1 MSPIQNFEQ
10 HSHQLVEPDITI
22 QTRLTMATEVR
33 DSLEIAHTA
42 EYLNFLKCYFRA
54 FSVILLQITKP
65 QFIDNHEHKLRNVVV
80 EILNRLPHSEVL
92 RPFVQDLLKV
102 ALQVLTTDN
111 EENGL
116 ICIRIIF
123 DLLRNFRPTLENEVQ
138 PFLDFVCK
146 IYQNFRQT
154 VSHFFETGAI
164 ISAPAPSGAGM
175 GMMVGPDDVRP
186 LDAADQLASPGSS
199 SLTGAPSGYPGSTQ
213 LNPSTRSFKV
223 VTESPLVVMFLFQLY
238 SRLVQ
243 TNIPHLLPLM
253 VSAISVPGPE
263 NVPPHLR
270 THFIELKGAQVKTVS
285 FLTYLLKS
293 FADFIK
299 PHEES
304 ICQSIVNL
312 LVTCSD
318 SVSIRKELLVALKHV
333 LGTDFKRG
341 LFPLIDTLLEER
353 VLVGTGRAC
362 FETLRPLAY
371 SLLAEIVHHVRGD
384 LSLSQLSRI
393 IYLFSS
399 NMHDA
404 SLSLSIHTTCARLML
419 NLVEPIFEKGVDQ
432 TSMDEARILLG
443 HILDAFVGKF
453 STFKHTIPQ
462 LLEEGEDGNDRASLR
477 SKLELPVQAVLNLQV
492 PAEHS
497 KEINDCKQ
505 LVKTLVMG
513 MKTIIWS
520 ITHAHT
526 RLQGAAA
533 THGTHQQMLVSSST
547 GLQPPQAFKGLRED
561 EVLKAS
567 GVLKSGVHCLTL
579 FKEKEEEREMLNLFS
594 HILGIMEPRDLTD
607 MFSLCM
613 PDLFECMIS
622 NNQLV
627 LIFSTLLQ
635 SGKVFRPF
643 SDVLINFL
651 VNSKLEVLKQ
661 PDSPAAK
668 LVLHL
673 FRLLFVSVAKFSSES
688 ERILQPHV
696 PIIMESCMKNATEV
710 EKPIGYLQ
718 LLRTMFHALAG
729 GKFELIL
736 RDLIPTLQPCLNMLL
751 AMLEGPNGEDIR
763 DLLLE
768 LSLTL
773 PARLSSLLPFLQRL
787 MKPLV
792 LCLKGCQDLVSLGLR
807 TLEFWIDSL
816 NPDFLEP
823 SMANVMSE
831 VILAL
836 WSHLRPAPYPWGA
849 KSLQLLGKLGGR
861 NRRFLK
867 DPLALDCKE
876 NPEHGIRVIL
886 TFEPGTPFMVPLD
899 RFVNLAIATIMQKNG
914 PVDAFYRKQAL
925 KFIGV
930 CLASQIN
937 LPGSIADEGSTP
949 GQLSNLLTSSADWS
963 WRRSDLFDNKAD
975 LGVKTKTQLLAERSV
990 FKSLL
995 MTIIASSAEPDLHDA
1010 SDDFV
1015 VNVCHHFAM
1024 IFHMDNSP
1032 AITSEIAST
1041 VGSPGLSSNASATPR
1056 TKTNMSSNLRVLDP
1070 SIFLDALVDVLA
1082 DENRLHAKA
1091 ALNALNAFSEALLF
1105 LARAKHNDVL
1115 VSRGGPATPMIVSS
1129 PSMNPVY
1136 SPPPSVRVHVLEQLL
1151 PRLLHLCYGIT
1162 WQAQMGGVMGL
1173 GSLVAKVTADT
1184 LCHFQVK
1191 VVRGLVYVL
1200 KRLPVYANKE
1210 QDETSQVLTLVLRM
1224 VINVDEANSESRRI
1238 SFQGVVEY
1246 LASELFNA
1254 NASINVRKNVQ
1265 SCLAL
1270 LASRTGSEV
1279 SELLDPLY
1287 QPLLQPLIV
1296 RPLRSKTVDQQV
1308 GTVTALNFCLALR
1321 PPLLKLTPELVNF
1334 LQESLHIAEADENVW
1349 VVKFMNPKV
1358 ATSLNKLRTACIKL
1372 LCTAM
1377 AWVDFKTANHAEL
1390 RAKVISM
1397 FFKSLTCRTP
1407 EIVAAAKEGLRQV
1420 IQQQRMPKELLQS
1433 SLRPI
1438 LVNLA
1443 QTKNLSMP
1451 LLQGLARLLE
1461 LLSTWFNVALGN
1473 KLLEHLKKWLEP
1485 EKLAQSQKSWKAGEE
1500 PKIAAAIIELFHLLP
1515 TAAGK
1520 FLDELVTLTMDL
1532 EAALPPGLFY
1542 SEINS
1547 PYRLP
1552 LTKFLNRYPTA
1563 AVDYFLTRL
1572 NQPKYFRR
1580 FMYII
1585 RSDAG
1590 QPLREELAASPQ
1602 KLLANAFPDYIPKSD
1617 TAISTG
1623 AGTTPD
1629 ENVTSSMPQESNL
1642 PASCPGAASD
1652 SYFQGLA
1659 LIKTLV
1665 KLMPTWLQHNRSV
1678 FDTLVLVWKS
1688 PVRIA
1693 HLQKEQDLNLVQV
1706 KESKWVVKCFLNYLR
1721 HDKDEVTV
1729 LFDMLSIFLYHSR
1742 IDFTFLREF
1751 YIIEVA
1757 EGYPP
1762 NLKKNLLL
1770 HFLNIFQSKQLGL
1783 DHVVLIMQMLI
1794 LPMLAHAFQNG
1805 QSWEVVDPAIIK
1817 TIVDKLLDPPEE
1829 VSAEYDEPL
1838 RIELLQLATLLLKYL
1853 QNDLV
1858 HHRKELIKFGWNHLK
1873 REDSASKQ
1881 WAFVNV
1887 CHFLEAYQA
1896 PEKIILQVFVALLRT
1911 CQPENKMLVK
1921 QALDILM
1928 PALPRR
1934 LPPGDNRMPIWI
1946 RYTKKILVEEGHSI
1960 PNLIHIFQLIV
1971 RHSELFYSCR
1981 AQFVPQMVNSLN
1993 RLGLPY
1999 NTTLENRR
2007 LAIELAGLVV
2017 GWERQRQTEM
2027 RVMADTDNST
2037 QNNDGASSVPGG
2049 VDSRRSTDSLML
2061 SEDQGRRVKME
2072 TGLQSLC
2079 VMSPGGSA
2087 AIPSVETPGSGGQ
2100 PDEEFKPNAA
2110 MEEMII
2116 NFLIRVALVMD
2127 PKDKEASLMYSQGL
2141 ELLSQA
2147 LEVWPNAN
2155 VKFNYLEKLLSSIQP
2170 SQSKDPATALAQGL
2184 DVMNRVLE
2192 KQPHLFIRNNIG
2204 QISQILEPCFKL
2216 KLLDTGKSL
2225 CSLLKMVF
2233 LAFPLDAASTPQDV
2247 KILYQK
2253 VEDLI
2258 QKHIVSVTAP
2268 QTSGEDASANSIS
2281 FVLLI
2286 IKTLTVVQKNL
2297 IDPCILV
2304 RILQRLARDMGSLAG
2319 THSRQGQK
2327 ADPDS
2332 AVTSSRHGADAGV
2345 VIANLNSVLKLIGD
2359 RVMLVSEHKRS
2370 VIQILNSLLSEKGTD
2385 ASVLLCALDVLKG
2398 WIEDDYSRTVT
2409 IVNSNPVL
2417 SQKEIVS
2424 FLQKLSQV
2432 DKQNLSPKDLEEWDN
2447 KYLELVYG
2455 ICSDSNKFPLLL
2467 QQEVFQKVERQFMLG
2482 LRAKDPEIRLKFFSL
2497 YHESLGKTLFARL
2510 QYIIQIQDW
2519 EALGDAFWLKQ
2530 GLDLLLAMLV
2540 ESQTVTLA
2548 PNSGRLPTLVANT
2561 LPDSSAMQHQLTHI
2575 NEPPEATPLTF
2586 EGLVQKHAR
2595 FLIRMSRLQVAD
2607 LLASLREMAHTDAN
2621 VAYHLWVLVFPI
2633 VWVSLNK
2640 EEQIQ
2645 LAKPMISLLS
2655 KDYHKKQQ
2663 ASRPNVVQALLEGLQ
2678 LSHPQPRMP
2687 SELIKYIGKTYNAWH
2702 IALALLE
2709 SHVMLFVTDSKCSEC
2724 LAELYRLLNEEDMRL
2739 GLWKK
2744 KSVTAESR
2752 AGFSLVQHGYWQ
2764 NAQSLFY
2771 QAMVKATQG
2780 TYNNTVPKAEMCLW
2794 EEHWLFCASQ
2804 LSQWDALADFGK
2816 SIENYE
2822 ILLDSLWKVPD
2833 WAYMKDHVIP
2843 KVQVEENPKLK
2854 IIEAYFTL
2862 HDRNVNGVGEAENLV
2877 GKGVVLA
2884 LEHWW
2889 QLPEMSVHARIPLL
2903 QQFQQLVEVQESARI
2918 LVDIANGSKHIGN
2931 PSVGGHGGIY
2941 ADLKDILET
2950 WRLRT
2955 PNEWDNMTVWY
2966 DLLQWRNEIYNSVID
2981 AFKEFGSTNPP
2992 LHHLGFRDKAWNVN
3006 RLAHVARKQ
3015 GLYEVCVSI
3024 LDKMYGHLTMELQE
3038 AFVKIREQAKAYL
3051 EIKEELSSG
3060 LNLINSTNLEYFQ
3073 TKQKAEIFRLK
3084 GDFLLKLND
3093 CESAN
3098 REYSNAMGLFKN
3110 LPKGWISWGTYCDM
3124 AYKET
3129 HDEIWLEYAVSCF
3142 LQGIKFGIPNSR
3154 SYLARVLYLL
3164 SFDSPNE
3171 PAGRAFDKYL
3181 DQIPHWVWL
3190 SWIPQL
3196 LLSLQRT
3203 EAPHCKLVL
3212 LKIATVYPQALY
3224 YWLRTYLLER
3234 RDVANKS
3241 ELGRLAMVQQQRAM
3255 QSHGAMTSENQ
3266 ISQVGSA
3273 SGVAPHDGG
3282 NSNGQDSERPGVT
3295 EGNVHSGN
3303 DTHVQQSS
3311 SSAHDGGQNIL
3322 RRSNALSLVASAAT
3336 AFDAAKDIMETLRSK
3351 HTNLAG
3357 ELEILLTEIGSRFVT
3372 LPEER
3377 LLAVVNALLH
3387 RCYKYPTATTAEVPQ
3402 SLKKE
3407 LSGVCRAC
3415 FSADAVNKHVEFVR
3429 EYKKDFE
3436 RDLDP
3441 ESTSTFPATLSEL
3454 TERLKHWKNVLQSN
3468 VEDRFP
3474 AVLKLEEESRVLR
3487 DFHVV
3492 DVEIPGQYFTDQE
3505 IATDHTVKLDRIG
3518 PDIPIVRRHG
3528 SSFRRLTL
3536 IGSDGSQRHFIVQTS
3551 LTPNARSDERMLQLF
3566 RVMNRM
3572 FDKHKESRKRHIC
3585 IHTPVIIPVWSQVR
3599 MVEDDLMYST
3609 FLEVYENHCARTN
3622 READLPITLF
3632 KEQLNQVVSGQIS
3645 ADAIAELRLQA
3656 YNEMTRNHVPDNILS
3671 QFIYKI
3677 LLNGNHMWA
3686 FKKQFATQLALSSFI
3701 SYMLQIGGR
3710 SPNKILFA
3718 KNTGKIF
3725 QTDFHP
3731 AYDANGMIEFSEPV
3745 PFRLTRN
3752 LQAFFSSFGVE
3763 GLIVSS
3769 MCAASQAVFTPKQSQ
3784 HLWYHLAMFFRDELL
3799 SWSWRRPLGIPMA
3812 PMAAGGALNPADFK
3826 QKVTTN
3832 VEHVIGRIRAIAPQ
3846 SYCEEEEN
3854 GMDPPQSVQRGVTE
3868 LVEAALNP
3876 RNFPKEDQKQFWSA
3890 TLQMQSKMAEVI
3902 NTAKKN
3908 LKVKNQK
3915 VREKWLHKSQKGSV
3929 RVLMKRLGNGLPDI
3943 PINDVIVEQYLGQ
3956 PRGRGQFDTSRINF
3970 VQVKSWRAR
3979 YPENKVVNYVDIA
3992 RRLKDNV
3999 NVDNKFYIDFA
4010 FMFYYIVIKKTPNG
4024 VASSKVLNWF
4034 DWDKG
4039 DNVKDYN
4046 WFRLCHLY
4054 NNPKFYEGQSCNL
4067 IFYDHLIRKEE
4078 FFHKILLVEII

>member
-10 HSHQLVEPDITI
+10 HSSLLIDPDLPI
-22 QTRLTMATEVR
+22 QTRLQMAMEVR

-42 EYLNFLKCYFRA
+42 EYLNFLKYYFRA

-65 QFIDNHEHKLRNVVV
+65 QFTDNHEHKLRNIVV

-102 ALQVLTTDN
+102 AMQVLTTDN

-146 IYQNFRQT
+146 IYQNFRLT
-154 VSHFFETGAI
+154 VSHFFENGSMTALPP
-164 ISAPAPSGAGM
+164 ISTPGGGDDIKPMDTSDQLTPSSSSSGLSGATTGYH
-175 GMMVGPDDVRP
+175 
-186 LDAADQLASPGSS
+186 GS
-199 SLTGAPSGYPGSTQ
+199 GQ
-213 LNPSTRSFKV
+213 LNPSTRSFKI

-253 VSAISVPGPE
+253 VAAISVPGPE
-263 NVPPHLR
+263 KVPPHLK
-270 THFIELKGAQVKTVS
+270 TQFIELKGAQVKTVS

-293 FADFIK
+293 FADYIR

-304 ICQSIVNL
+304 ICKSIVNL

-362 FETLRPLAY
+362 YETLRPLAY
-371 SLLAEIVHHVRGD
+371 SLLAEIVHHVRAD

-419 NLVEPIFEKGVDQ
+419 NLVEPIYEKGVDQ
-432 TSMDEARILLG
+432 ASMDEARVLLVR
-443 HILDAFVGKF
+443 ILDSFVGKF
-453 STFKHTIPQ
+453 STFKRTIPQ
-462 LLEEGEDGNDRASLR
+462 LLEEGEDGKDRASLR

-492 PAEHS
+492 PTEHS
-497 KEINDCKQ
+497 KEVNDCRH
-505 LVKTLVMG
+505 LVKTLIMG
-513 MKTIIWS
+513 MKTIFWT
-520 ITHAHT
+520 ITHVHT
-526 RLQGAAA
+526 PHTQ
-533 THGTHQQMLVSSST
+533 VSSAHGAHPQMTVSPT
-547 GLQPPQAFKGLRED
+547 SGLPGFKGLRED
-561 EVLKAS
+561 EVWKAC
-567 GVLKSGVHCLTL
+567 GVLKSGVHCLVI
-579 FKEKEEEREMLNLFS
+579 FKDTDDEKDMLGHFS
-594 HILGIMEPRDLTD
+594 HTLAILEPRDLMD

-613 PDLFECMIS
+613 PELFDCMIS
-622 NNQLV
+622 NCQLV

-635 SGKVFRPF
+635 APKVFRPF
-643 SDVLINFL
+643 ADVLVNFL
-651 VNSKLEVLKQ
+651 VSSKLDVLKQ
-661 PDSPAAK
+661 PESPAAK

-673 FRLLFVSVAKFSSES
+673 FNLLFVAVAKFPSDS
-688 ERILQPHV
+688 ERILLPHV
-696 PIIMESCMKNATEV
+696 PVIIEVCMKNITEV

-718 LLRTMFHALAG
+718 LLRTMFRALAG

-736 RDLIPTLQPCLNMLL
+736 RDLIPMLQPCLNMLL
-751 AMLEGPNGEDIR
+751 AMLEGPAGEDMR
-763 DLLLE
+763 ELLLE
-768 LSLTL
+768 LCLTL
-773 PARLSSLLPFLQRL
+773 PARLSSLLPFLPRL

-792 LCLKGCQDLVSLGLR
+792 LCLKASDELVSLGLR

-836 WSHLRPAPYPWGA
+836 WSHLRPAPYPWGG

-867 DPLALDCKE
+867 EPLALECKE

-886 TFEPGTPFMVPLD
+886 TFEPGTPFLVPLD
-899 RFVNLAIATIMQKNG
+899 RCINLAIATVMQKNG
-914 PVDAFYRKQAL
+914 PVDSFYRKQAL
-925 KFIGV
+925 KFLHV
-930 CLASQIN
+930 CLSAQLN
-937 LPGSIADEGSTP
+937 LPGNIADSGSTA
-949 GQLSNLLTSSADWS
+949 GKLSTLLASSGDLS
-963 WRRSDLFDNKAD
+963 WRRCETSDVKAD
-975 LGVKTKTQLLAERSV
+975 LGVKTKTQLMAEKSV

-995 MTIIASSAEPDLHDA
+995 MTVISSSVEEDLNDPK
-1010 SDDFV
+1010 DDFI
-1015 VNVCHHFAM
+1015 VNVCRHFALM
-1024 IFHMDNSP
+1024 FHVDS
-1032 AITSEIAST
+1032 SAST
-1041 VGSPGLSSNASATPR
+1041 STTSTAGNSMLSLNANVGPR
-1056 TKTNMSSNLRVLDP
+1056 SRSTTGSNLKELDP
-1070 SIFLDALVDVLA
+1070 LIFLDALVEVLA

-1091 ALNALNAFSEALLF
+1091 ALNALNVFAESLLF
-1105 LARAKHNDVL
+1105 LARSKHNDVL
-1115 VSRGGPATPMIVSS
+1115 LSRGGPATPMIVSS

-1136 SPPPSVRVHVLEQLL
+1136 SPPPSVRVPVFEQLL
-1151 PRLLHLCYGIT
+1151 PRLLHLCYGVT
-1162 WQAQMGGVMGL
+1162 WQAQMGGVTGL
-1173 GSLVAKVTADT
+1173 GALVGKVTVET

-1191 VVRGLVYVL
+1191 IVRGLIYVL
-1200 KRLPVYANKE
+1200 KRLPIYANKE
-1210 QDETSQVLTLVLRM
+1210 QEETSQVLLQVLR
-1224 VINVDEANSESRRI
+1224 VVNNVDEANSESRRQ
-1238 SFQGVVEY
+1238 SFQSVVEY
-1246 LASELFNA
+1246 LAQELFNA
-1254 NASINVRKNVQ
+1254 NASVNVRKNVQ

-1279 SELLDPLY
+1279 SELLEPLY
-1287 QPLLQPLIV
+1287 QPLLQPLIM

-1321 PPLLKLTPELVNF
+1321 PPLLKLTPELVSF
-1334 LQESLHIAEADENVW
+1334 LQEALHIAEADENVW

-1358 ATSLNKLRTACIKL
+1358 ATSLNKLRTACIEL

-1377 AWVDFKTANHAEL
+1377 AWADFKTANHAEL
-1390 RAKVISM
+1390 RSKIISM

-1407 EIVAAAKEGLRQV
+1407 EIVAVAKEGLRQV
-1420 IQQQRMPKELLQS
+1420 IQQQRMPKELLQT

-1443 QTKNLSMP
+1443 YTKNLSMP

-1461 LLSTWFNVALGN
+1461 LLSSWFNVTLGG

-1500 PKIAAAIIELFHLLP
+1500 PKVAAAIIELFHLLP
-1515 TAAGK
+1515 SAAGK
-1520 FLDELVTLTMDL
+1520 FLDELVTLTIDL
-1532 EAALPPGLFY
+1532 EGALPPGQFY

-1563 AVDYFLTRL
+1563 AVDYFLARL

-1585 RSDAG
+1585 KSDAG
-1590 QPLREELAASPQ
+1590 QPLREELARSPQ
-1602 KLLANAFPDYIPKSD
+1602 KIIASAFPEFMPKSEPSTMSGSAATPLGD
-1617 TAISTG
+1617 EGMTAAPSEGSSVPSTSG
-1623 AGTTPD
+1623 G
-1629 ENVTSSMPQESNL
+1629 SS
-1642 PASCPGAASD
+1642 SD
-1652 SYFQGLA
+1652 AYFQGLA
-1659 LIKTLV
+1659 LVKTLV
-1665 KLMPTWLQHNRSV
+1665 KLMPSWLQNNRTL
-1678 FDTLVLVWKS
+1678 FDSLVLVWKS
-1688 PVRIA
+1688 PARVARL
-1693 HLQKEQDLNLVQV
+1693 HKEQELNLVQV
-1706 KESKWVVKCFLNYLR
+1706 KESKWLVKCFLNYLR
-1721 HDKDEVTV
+1721 HDKSEVNV
-1729 LFDMLSIFLYHSR
+1729 LFDILSIFLYHTR
-1742 IDFTFLREF
+1742 IDYTFLKEF

-1762 NLKKNLLL
+1762 SLKKNLLV
-1770 HFLNIFQSKQLGL
+1770 HFLDIFQSKQLSH
-1783 DHVVLIMQMLI
+1783 DHLVIIMQMLI

-1805 QSWEVVDPAIIK
+1805 QSWEVVDPSIIK

-1853 QNDLV
+1853 QSDLV

-1911 CQPENKMLVK
+1911 CQPEHKMLVK

-1946 RYTKKILVEEGHSI
+1946 RYTKKILVEEGHSM

-1971 RHSELFYSCR
+1971 RHSDLFYGCR
-1981 AQFVPQMVNSLN
+1981 AQFVPQMVNSLS

-1999 NTTLENRR
+1999 TSTAENRR

-2017 GWERQRQTEM
+2017 GWERQRQSEM
-2027 RVMADTDNST
+2027 KVVASIDMSAQNTDALGS
-2037 QNNDGASSVPGG
+2037 GAAG
-2049 VDSRRSTDSLML
+2049 VDSKRIAEGSTAL
-2061 SEDQGRRVKME
+2061 EDPSKRVKIEPGMQAFPV
-2072 TGLQSLC
+2072 T
-2079 VMSPGGSA
+2079 SPPGA
-2087 AIPSVETPGSGGQ
+2087 ASIPNIETPGSVTQ
-2100 PDEEFKPNAA
+2100 ADEEFKPNAA

-2116 NFLIRVALVMD
+2116 NFLIRVALVIE
-2127 PKDKEASLMYSQGL
+2127 PKDKEASLMYKQAL
-2141 ELLSQA
+2141 DLLSQA
-2147 LEVWPNAN
+2147 LEVWPHAN

-2170 SQSKDPATALAQGL
+2170 SQSKDPSTALAQGL
-2184 DVMNRVLE
+2184 DVMNKVLE
-2192 KQPHLFIRNNIG
+2192 KQAHLFIKNNIG
-2204 QISQILEPCFKL
+2204 QISQILEPCFKY
-2216 KLLDTGKSL
+2216 KMLDAGKSL
-2225 CSLLKMVF
+2225 CSLLKIVF
-2233 LAFPLDAASTPQDV
+2233 LTFPLDSAATPPEI
-2247 KILYQK
+2247 KMLYQK
-2253 VEDLI
+2253 VQDLI
-2258 QKHIVSVTAP
+2258 EKHIAAATAP
-2268 QTSGEDASANSIS
+2268 QTSGDDTSANSIS
-2281 FVLLI
+2281 FVLLVL
-2286 IKTLTVVQKNL
+2286 KTLMEVQKNL
-2297 IDPCILV
+2297 TDPSLLV
-2304 RILQRLARDMGSLAG
+2304 RILQRLSRDMGSLAG
-2319 THSRQGQK
+2319 SQARQAQRL
-2327 ADPDS
+2327 DPDS
-2332 AVTSSRHGADAGV
+2332 VTSSRHGADVGA
-2345 VIANLNSVLKLIGD
+2345 VISNLKLVLRLIGD
-2359 RVMLVSEHKRS
+2359 RVMLVPDHKRS
-2370 VIQILNSLLSEKGTD
+2370 ITHILNTLLSEKGTD
-2385 ASVLLCALDVLKG
+2385 ASVLLCILDVIKG
-2398 WIEDDYSRTVT
+2398 WIEDDYSKAA
-2409 IVNSNPVL
+2409 SNVSSTTFLNP
-2417 SQKEIVS
+2417 KDIVS

-2432 DKQNLSPKDLEEWDN
+2432 DKQNFSPSAQEEWDK
-2447 KYLELVYG
+2447 KYLELLYG
-2455 ICSDSNKFPLLL
+2455 LCADANRYPLSLR
-2467 QQEVFQKVERQFMLG
+2467 QEVFQKVERHFMLG
-2482 LRAKDPEIRLKFFSL
+2482 LRAKDPETRKKFFSI

-2510 QYIIQIQDW
+2510 HYIIQIQDW
-2519 EALGDAFWLKQ
+2519 DALSDVFWLKQ
-2530 GLDLLLAMLV
+2530 GLDLLLAILV
-2540 ESQTVTLA
+2540 EDQSITLA
-2548 PNSGRLPTLVANT
+2548 PNSARLPPLVASNY
-2561 LPDSSAMQHQLTHI
+2561 LPESSAMQHQSADVS
-2575 NEPPEATPLTF
+2575 EVPDAAPLTF
-2586 EGLVQKHAR
+2586 EGLIHKHAH
-2595 FLIRMSRLQVAD
+2595 FLNKTSRLQVAD
-2607 LLASLREMAHTDAN
+2607 LLGPLRELAHTDAN

-2640 EEQIQ
+2640 EEQVA
-2645 LAKPMISLLS
+2645 LAKPMIALLS
-2655 KDYHKKQQ
+2655 KDCHKKQQ
-2663 ASRPNVVQALLEGLQ
+2663 AQRPNVVQALLEGLQ

-2709 SHVMLFVTDSKCSEC
+2709 SHVMLFTNDTKCSEC
-2724 LAELYRLLNEEDMRL
+2724 LAELYRLLNEEDMRC

-2744 KSVTAESR
+2744 RSVTAETR
-2752 AGFSLVQHGYWQ
+2752 AGLSLVQHGYWQ
-2764 NAQSLFY
+2764 RAQSLFY

-2794 EEHWLFCASQ
+2794 EEQWLYCASQ
-2804 LSQWDALADFGK
+2804 LGQWDALADFGK
-2816 SIENYE
+2816 SIENYD

-2843 KVQVEENPKLK
+2843 KAQVEETPKLRV
-2854 IIEAYFTL
+2854 IQAYFAL
-2862 HDRNVNGVGEAENLV
+2862 HDRNVNGVGDAENIV
-2877 GKGVVLA
+2877 GKGVDVA
-2884 LEHWW
+2884 LEQWW

-2918 LVDIANGSKHIGN
+2918 LVDIANGSRHAGN
-2931 PSVGGHGGIY
+2931 STVGGHGGIY

-2966 DLLQWRNEIYNSVID
+2966 DLLQWRNEMYNSVID
-2981 AFKEFGSTNPP
+2981 AFKDFGKTNPQ
-2992 LHHLGFRDKAWNVN
+2992 LHHLGYRDKAWNVN
-3006 RLAHVARKQ
+3006 KLAHIARKQ
-3015 GLYEVCVSI
+3015 GLYDVCVTI
-3024 LDKMYGHLTMELQE
+3024 LEKMYGHSTMEVQE

-3051 EIKEELSSG
+3051 EMKGELTGG
-3060 LNLINSTNLEYFQ
+3060 LNLINSTNLEYFPV
-3073 TKQKAEIFRLK
+3073 KHKAEIFRLR

-3093 CESAN
+3093 CETAN
-3098 REYSNAMGLFKN
+3098 REYSNAISLFKN
-3110 LPKGWISWGTYCDM
+3110 LPKGWISWGNYCDL

-3129 HDEIWLEYAVSCF
+3129 HEEIWLEYAVSCF

-3164 SFDSPNE
+3164 SFDTPNE

-3181 DQIPHWVWL
+3181 EQIPHWVWL

-3196 LLSLQRT
+3196 LLSLQRA
-3203 EAPHCKLVL
+3203 EASHCKLVL

-3234 RDVANKS
+3234 RDAANKS
-3241 ELGRLAMVQQQRAM
+3241 EIGRLAMAQQRMHQHASSGGPGSLGLTDGAGRM
-3255 QSHGAMTSENQ
+3255 QSHGAMSSE
-3266 ISQVGSA
+3266 SQVHQVPQPGG
-3273 SGVAPHDGG
+3273 GVTPQDGG
-3282 NSNGQDSERPGVT
+3282 NLSGQESERSGPGENRGPT
-3295 EGNVHSGN
+3295 SSEHLQQGSAAIN
-3303 DTHVQQSS
+3303 DGS
-3311 SSAHDGGQNIL
+3311 QNAL
-3322 RRSNALSLVASAAT
+3322 RRSGALSLMASAAS
-3336 AFDAAKDIMETLRSK
+3336 AFDAAKDIMEALRSK
-3351 HTNLAG
+3351 HTNLAS
-3357 ELEILLTEIGSRFVT
+3357 ELEVLLTEIGSRFVT

-3387 RCYKYPTATTAEVPQ
+3387 RCYKYPTATTAEVPL

-3429 EYKKDFE
+3429 EYKQDFE

-3441 ESTSTFPATLSEL
+3441 ESTATFPATLSEL

-3492 DVEIPGQYFTDQE
+3492 DVEVPGQYFTDQE
-3505 IATDHTVKLDRIG
+3505 IAPDHTVKLDRVG

-3572 FDKHKESRKRHIC
+3572 FDKHKESRRRHIC
-3585 IHTPVIIPVWSQVR
+3585 IHTPIIIPVWSQVR

-3609 FLEVYENHCARTN
+3609 LLEVYENHCARN
-3622 READLPITLF
+3622 DREADLPITLF
-3632 KEQLNQVVSGQIS
+3632 KEQLNPAMTGQIS
-3645 ADAIAELRLQA
+3645 PEAIVDTRLHA
-3656 YNEMTRNHVPDNILS
+3656 YNEITRTRVPDNILS
-3671 QFIYKI
+3671 QFIYKT

-3686 FKKQFATQLALSSFI
+3686 FKKQFATQLALSCFI

-3731 AYDANGMIEFSEPV
+3731 AYDANGMVEFNEPV

-3752 LQAFFSSFGVE
+3752 MQAFFSHFGVE
-3763 GLIVSS
+3763 GLIVSA
-3769 MCAASQAVFTPKQSQ
+3769 MCSAAQAVVSPKQNQ
-3784 HLWYHLAMFFRDELL
+3784 HLWHHLAMFFRDELL
-3799 SWSWRRPLGIPMA
+3799 SWSWRRPLGMPLA
-3812 PMAAGGALNPADFK
+3812 PVAGGGLNPADFK
-3826 QKVTTN
+3826 LKVTTN
-3832 VEHVIGRIRAIAPQ
+3832 VDHVIGRIKSIAPQ
-3846 SYCEEEEN
+3846 TLSDEDEN
-3854 GMDPPQSVQRGVTE
+3854 AMDPPQSVQRGVAE
-3868 LVEAALNP
+3868 LVEAALSP
-3876 RNFPKEDQKQFWSA
+3876 RNLCMMDPTW
-3890 TLQMQSKMAEVI
+3890 
-3902 NTAKKN
+3902 
-3908 LKVKNQK
+3908 
-3915 VREKWLHKSQKGSV
+3915 H
-3929 RVLMKRLGNGLPDI
+3929 P
-3943 PINDVIVEQYLGQ
+3943 
-3956 PRGRGQFDTSRINF
+3956 
-3970 VQVKSWRAR
+3970 
-3979 YPENKVVNYVDIA
+3979 
-3992 RRLKDNV
+3992 
-3999 NVDNKFYIDFA
+3999 
-4010 FMFYYIVIKKTPNG
+4010 
-4024 VASSKVLNWF
+4024 WF
-4034 DWDKG
+4034 
-4039 DNVKDYN
+4039 
-4046 WFRLCHLY
+4046 
-4054 NNPKFYEGQSCNL
+4054 
-4067 IFYDHLIRKEE
+4067 
-4078 FFHKILLVEII
+4078 

>member
-10 HSHQLVEPDITI
+10 HSTLLVDPDIPI
-22 QTRLTMATEVR
+22 QTRLQMAMEVR

-42 EYLNFLKCYFRA
+42 EYLNFLKYYFRA

-65 QFIDNHEHKLRNVVV
+65 QFTDNHEHKLRNIVI

-102 ALQVLTTDN
+102 AMQVLTTDN

-146 IYQNFRQT
+146 IYQNFRLT
-154 VSHFFETGAI
+154 VSHFFENPATMAA
-164 ISAPAPSGAGM
+164 APPSGTPGGA
-175 GMMVGPDDVRP
+175 DDMKP
-186 LDAADQLASPGSS
+186 MDTSDQLTPSS
-199 SLTGAPSGYPGSTQ
+199 SGSGFSSTTTGYHGSGQ
-213 LNPSTRSFKV
+213 LNPSTSSFKI

-263 NVPPHLR
+263 KVPPHLK
-270 THFIELKGAQVKTVS
+270 TQFIELKGAQVKTVS

-293 FADFIK
+293 FADYIR

-304 ICQSIVNL
+304 ICKSIVNL

-341 LFPLIDTLLEER
+341 LFPLIDTLLDES

-362 FETLRPLAY
+362 YETLRPLAY

-419 NLVEPIFEKGVDQ
+419 NLVEPIYEKGVDQ
-432 TSMDEARILLG
+432 TSMDEARILLVR
-443 HILDAFVGKF
+443 ILDSFVGKF
-453 STFKHTIPQ
+453 STFKRTIPQ
-462 LLEEGEDGNDRASLR
+462 LLEEGEEGKDRASLKA
-477 SKLELPVQAVLNLQV
+477 KLELPVQAVLNLQV
-492 PAEHS
+492 PTEHS
-497 KEINDCKQ
+497 KEISDCRH
-505 LVKTLVMG
+505 LVKTLIMG
-513 MKTIIWS
+513 MKTIFWT
-520 ITHAHT
+520 ITHVHTPHSQAAH
-526 RLQGAAA
+526 GS
-533 THGTHQQMLVSSST
+533 HQQMLASPST
-547 GLQPPQAFKGLRED
+547 GMSAFKGLRED
-561 EVLKAS
+561 EVWKAC
-567 GVLKSGVHCLTL
+567 GVLKSGVHCLVI
-579 FKEKEEEREMLNLFS
+579 FKDTDDEKDMLGHFS
-594 HILGIMEPRDLTD
+594 HTLAILEPRDLMD

-613 PDLFECMIS
+613 PELFECMIS

-627 LIFSTLLQ
+627 LIFSSLLQ
-635 SGKVFRPF
+635 ASKVFRPF
-643 SDVLINFL
+643 ADVLINFL
-651 VNSKLEVLKQ
+651 VSSKLDVLKN
-661 PDSPAAK
+661 PDSPEAK

-673 FRLLFVSVAKFSSES
+673 SNLLFAAVTKFPSDS
-688 ERILQPHV
+688 ERILLPHV
-696 PIIMESCMKNATEV
+696 PVIIEVCMKNTTEV

-718 LLRTMFHALAG
+718 LLRTMFRALAG

-736 RDLIPTLQPCLNMLL
+736 RELIPTLQPCLNMLL
-751 AMLEGPNGEDIR
+751 AMLEGPAGEDMR

-768 LSLTL
+768 LCLTL
-773 PARLSSLLPFLQRL
+773 PARLSSLLPFLPRL
-787 MKPLV
+787 MRPLV
-792 LCLKGCQDLVSLGLR
+792 LCLKGSYELVSLGLR

-836 WSHLRPAPYPWGA
+836 WSHLRPAPYPWGG

-867 DPLALDCKE
+867 DPLSLECKE

-886 TFEPGTPFMVPLD
+886 TFEPGTPFLVPLD
-899 RFVNLAIATIMQKNG
+899 RCINLAIATVMQKNG
-914 PVDAFYRKQAL
+914 PVEIFYRKQAL
-925 KFIGV
+925 KFLHV
-930 CLASQIN
+930 SLSAQLN
-937 LPGSIADEGSTP
+937 LPGNVSDESSTT
-949 GQLSNLLTSSADWS
+949 GKLSTLLSSSGDLS
-963 WRRSDLFDNKAD
+963 WRRCDTSDVKAD
-975 LGVKTKTQLLAERSV
+975 LGVKTKTQLLAEKSV

-995 MTIIASSAEPDLHDA
+995 MIVISSSAEPDLLDPK
-1010 SDDFV
+1010 DDFV
-1015 VNVCHHFAM
+1015 VNVCRHFALM
-1024 IFHMDNSP
+1024 FHVDH
-1032 AITSEIAST
+1032 
-1041 VGSPGLSSNASATPR
+1041 SATHGPTTSAAGGSKPR
-1056 TKTNMSSNLRVLDP
+1056 SSACSNLKELDP
-1070 SIFLDALVDVLA
+1070 LIFLDALVDVLA
-1082 DENRLHAKA
+1082 DEDRLHAKA
-1091 ALNALNAFSEALLF
+1091 ALNALNVFAESLLF
-1105 LARAKHNDVL
+1105 LARFKHKDVQM
-1115 VSRGGPATPMIVSS
+1115 SRGGPATPMIVSS
-1129 PSMNPVY
+1129 PSMNPVF
-1136 SPPPSVRVHVLEQLL
+1136 SPPPSVRVPIFEQLL
-1151 PRLLHLCYGIT
+1151 PRLLHLCYGVT
-1162 WQAQMGGVMGL
+1162 WQAQMGGVAGL
-1173 GSLVAKVTADT
+1173 GALVGKVTVET

-1191 VVRGLVYVL
+1191 IVRGLIYVL

-1210 QDETSQVLTLVLRM
+1210 MEETTQVLVQVLR
-1224 VINVDEANSESRRI
+1224 VVNNVDEANSETRRQ
-1238 SFQGVVEY
+1238 SFQGAVEY
-1246 LASELFNA
+1246 LATELFNA
-1254 NASINVRKNVQ
+1254 NASINVRKTVQ
-1265 SCLAL
+1265 SCLSL

-1279 SELLDPLY
+1279 SELLEPLY

-1296 RPLRSKTVDQQV
+1296 RSLRLKTVDQQV

-1321 PPLLKLTPELVNF
+1321 PPLLKLTQELVSF
-1334 LQESLHIAEADENVW
+1334 LQEALQIAEADETVW
-1349 VVKFMNPKV
+1349 AVKFLNPKV
-1358 ATSLNKLRTACIKL
+1358 ATSLNKLRTACIEL

-1377 AWVDFKTANHAEL
+1377 AWTEFKTANHAEL
-1390 RAKVISM
+1390 RSKIISM

-1407 EIVAAAKEGLRQV
+1407 EIVAVAKEGLRQV
-1420 IQQQRMPKELLQS
+1420 IQQQRMPKELLQT

-1443 QTKNLSMP
+1443 YTRNLSMP

-1461 LLSTWFNVALGN
+1461 LLSTWFNVTLGG

-1485 EKLAQSQKSWKAGEE
+1485 DKLVQSQKAWKAGEE

-1515 TAAGK
+1515 SAAGK
-1520 FLDELVTLTMDL
+1520 FLDELVSLTIDL
-1532 EAALPPGLFY
+1532 EGALPPGQFY

-1552 LTKFLNRYPTA
+1552 LTKFLNRYPIA
-1563 AVDYFLTRL
+1563 AVDYFLARL
-1572 NQPKYFRR
+1572 CEPKYFRR

-1585 RSDAG
+1585 KSDAG
-1590 QPLREELAASPQ
+1590 QPLREELAKSPQ
-1602 KLLANAFPDYIPKSD
+1602 KIIASAFPEFLPKSEPSTVSGSTVIPATQSGEESL
-1617 TAISTG
+1617 TASLPESSCVPSTSG
-1623 AGTTPD
+1623 VVPSEA
-1629 ENVTSSMPQESNL
+1629 
-1642 PASCPGAASD
+1642 
-1652 SYFQGLA
+1652 YFQGLA
-1659 LIKTLV
+1659 LVKTLV
-1665 KLMPTWLQHNRSV
+1665 KLMPSWLQNNRNM
-1678 FDTLVLVWKS
+1678 FDTLVAVWKS
-1688 PVRIA
+1688 PARIA
-1693 HLQKEQDLNLVQV
+1693 RLHKEQELNLVQV
-1706 KESKWVVKCFLNYLR
+1706 KESKWLVKCFLNYLR
-1721 HDKDEVTV
+1721 HDKNEVNV
-1729 LFDMLSIFLYHSR
+1729 LFDILSIFLYHTR
-1742 IDFTFLREF
+1742 IDFTFLKEF

-1762 NLKKNLLL
+1762 NLKKTLLV
-1770 HFLNIFQSKQLGL
+1770 HFLDIFQSKQLSH
-1783 DHVVLIMQMLI
+1783 DHLVVIMQMLV
-1794 LPMLAHAFQNG
+1794 LPTLAHAFQNG
-1805 QSWEVVDPAIIK
+1805 QSWEVVDPSIIK

-1853 QNDLV
+1853 QSDLV

-1911 CQPENKMLVK
+1911 CQPEHKMLVK

-1928 PALPRR
+1928 PALPKR

-1971 RHSELFYSCR
+1971 RHSDLFYACR
-1981 AQFVPQMVNSLN
+1981 AQFVPQMVNSLS
-1993 RLGLPY
+1993 RLGLPF
-1999 NTTLENRR
+1999 TTTAENRR

-2017 GWERQRQTEM
+2017 GWERQRQSEM
-2027 RVMADTDNST
+2027 KGSTGADMTLNTDALSS
-2037 QNNDGASSVPGG
+2037 GAA
-2049 VDSRRSTDSLML
+2049 VDSRRSEASTFT
-2061 SEDQGRRVKME
+2061 EDPNKRVKSEPGM
-2072 TGLQSLC
+2072 QSFP
-2079 VMSPGGSA
+2079 VTSPPGSVS
-2087 AIPSVETPGSGGQ
+2087 IPNIETPGSSTQ

-2116 NFLIRVALVMD
+2116 NFLIRVALVIE
-2127 PKDKEASLMYSQGL
+2127 PKDKEASLMYKQAL
-2141 ELLSQA
+2141 DLLSQA
-2147 LEVWPNAN
+2147 LDVWPHAN

-2170 SQSKDPATALAQGL
+2170 SQSKDPSTALAQGL
-2184 DVMNRVLE
+2184 DVMNNVLE
-2192 KQPHLFIRNNIG
+2192 KQAHLFIKNNIS
-2204 QISQILEPCFKL
+2204 QISQILEPCFKY
-2216 KLLDTGKSL
+2216 KMLDTGKSL
-2225 CSLLKMVF
+2225 CSLLKIVF
-2233 LAFPLDAASTPQDV
+2233 VTFPLDSTGTPTDV
-2247 KILYQK
+2247 KVLYQK
-2253 VEDLI
+2253 VQDLI
-2258 QKHIVSVTAP
+2258 EKQIAAVTAP
-2268 QTSGEDASANSIS
+2268 QTSGDDSSANSIS
-2281 FVLLI
+2281 FVLLVL
-2286 IKTLTVVQKNL
+2286 KTLMEVQKNL
-2297 IDPCILV
+2297 TDPSLFV
-2304 RILQRLARDMGSLAG
+2304 RILQRLARDMSSLTG
-2319 THSRQGQK
+2319 TQARQGQRP
-2327 ADPDS
+2327 DPDS
-2332 AVTSSRHGADAGV
+2332 VTSSRQSADAGA
-2345 VIANLNSVLKLIGD
+2345 VISNLKLVLKLIGK
-2359 RVMLVSEHKRS
+2359 RVMLVPEYKRS
-2370 VIQILNSLLSEKGTD
+2370 ITQILNVLLLEKVTD
-2385 ASVLLCALDVLKG
+2385 AGVLLCILEVIKG
-2398 WIEDDYSRTVT
+2398 WIEDDYSKPITAGT
-2409 IVNSNPVL
+2409 PTTFLNP
-2417 SQKEIVS
+2417 KEVVS

-2432 DKQNLSPKDLEEWDN
+2432 DKQHFLPSALEEWDKN
-2447 KYLELVYG
+2447 YLQLLYG
-2455 ICSDSNKFPLLL
+2455 LCADSNRYPLTLR
-2467 QQEVFQKVERQFMLG
+2467 QEVFQRVERQFMLG
-2482 LRAKDPEIRLKFFSL
+2482 LRAKDPEARKKFFSL
-2497 YHESLGKTLFARL
+2497 YHESLAKTLFARL
-2510 QYIIQIQDW
+2510 HYIIQIQDW
-2519 EALGDAFWLKQ
+2519 EALSDVFWLKQ
-2530 GLDLLLAMLV
+2530 GLDLLLAILV
-2540 ESQTVTLA
+2540 EDQSITLA
-2548 PNSGRLPTLVANT
+2548 PNSARLPPLVASSYLPDGSAMNYQAT
-2561 LPDSSAMQHQLTHI
+2561 ELPDS
-2575 NEPPEATPLTF
+2575 TPLTF
-2586 EGLVQKHAR
+2586 EGLVYKHAK
-2595 FLIRMSRLQVAD
+2595 FLSETSRLQVAD
-2607 LLASLREMAHTDAN
+2607 LLVPLRELAHTDAN

-2640 EEQIQ
+2640 EEQVA
-2645 LAKPMISLLS
+2645 LAKPMIALLS
-2655 KDYHKKQQ
+2655 KDCHKKQMTQ
-2663 ASRPNVVQALLEGLQ
+2663 RPNVVQALLEGLQ

-2709 SHVMLFVTDSKCSEC
+2709 SHVMLFMNDTKCAEC
-2724 LAELYRLLNEEDMRL
+2724 LAELYRLLNEEDMRC

-2744 KSVTAESR
+2744 RSVTAETR
-2752 AGFSLVQHGYWQ
+2752 AGLSLVQHGYWQ
-2764 NAQSLFY
+2764 RAQSLFY

-2794 EEHWLFCASQ
+2794 EEQWLCCASQ

-2816 SIENYE
+2816 SIENYD

-2833 WAYMKDHVIP
+2833 WTYLKDVIP
-2843 KVQVEENPKLK
+2843 KAQVEETPKLK
-2854 IIEAYFTL
+2854 VIHAYFAL
-2862 HDRNVNGVGEAENLV
+2862 HDRNVNGVGDAENIV
-2877 GKGVVLA
+2877 GKGVDLA
-2884 LEHWW
+2884 LEQWW

-2903 QQFQQLVEVQESARI
+2903 QQFQQLVEVQESARV
-2918 LVDIANGSKHIGN
+2918 LVDIANGNKHAGN
-2931 PSVGGHGGIY
+2931 SNAGGHSGIY

-2955 PNEWDNMTVWY
+2955 PNDWDNMTVWY
-2966 DLLQWRNEIYNSVID
+2966 DLLQWRNEIYNAVIE
-2981 AFKEFGSTNPP
+2981 AFKDFGSTNAQ
-2992 LHHLGFRDKAWNVN
+2992 LHHLGYRDKAWNVN
-3006 RLAHVARKQ
+3006 KLAHITRKQ
-3015 GLYEVCVSI
+3015 GLYDVCVSI
-3024 LDKMYGHLTMELQE
+3024 LEKMYGHSTMEVQE

-3051 EIKEELSSG
+3051 EMKGELTSG
-3060 LNLINSTNLEYFQ
+3060 LNLINSTNLEYFPV
-3073 TKQKAEIFRLK
+3073 KHKAEIFRLK

-3093 CESAN
+3093 CEAAN
-3098 REYSNAMGLFKN
+3098 REYSNAISLFKN
-3110 LPKGWISWGTYCDM
+3110 LPKGWISWGNYCDM

-3154 SYLARVLYLL
+3154 SYLVRVLYLL
-3164 SFDSPNE
+3164 SFDAPNE

-3234 RDVANKS
+3234 RDAANKS
-3241 ELGRLAMVQQQRAM
+3241 EIGRLAMAQQRMHQHPSSGGPAALGSM
-3255 QSHGAMTSENQ
+3255 SSENQ
-3266 ISQVGSA
+3266 VHQLSHPGN
-3273 SGVAPHDGG
+3273 DGG
-3282 NSNGQDSERPGVT
+3282 NSQDAERSAGG
-3295 EGNVHSGN
+3295 ESGAA
-3303 DTHVQQSS
+3303 SS
-3311 SSAHDGGQNIL
+3311 SEPLLHQGSTFNDGAQNAL
-3322 RRSNALSLVASAAT
+3322 RRTGALSLMASAAS
-3336 AFDAAKDIMETLRSK
+3336 AFDAAKDIMEALRSK
-3351 HTNLAG
+3351 HTNLAS

-3429 EYKKDFE
+3429 EYKHEFE

-3441 ESTSTFPATLSEL
+3441 ESAGTFPATLSEL

-3492 DVEIPGQYFTDQE
+3492 DVEVPGQYFTDQE
-3505 IATDHTVKLDRIG
+3505 IAPDHTVKLDRVG

-3572 FDKHKESRKRHIC
+3572 FDKHKESRRRHIC
-3585 IHTPVIIPVWSQVR
+3585 IHTPIIIPVWSQVR

-3609 FLEVYENHCARTN
+3609 LLEVYENHCARN
-3622 READLPITLF
+3622 DREADLPITLF
-3632 KEQLNQVVSGQIS
+3632 KEQLNPAMTGQIS
-3645 ADAIAELRLQA
+3645 PDAIVDLRLHA
-3656 YNEMTRNHVPDNILS
+3656 YNEVTRSRVPDNILS
-3671 QFIYKI
+3671 QFIYKT

-3686 FKKQFATQLALSSFI
+3686 FKKQFATQLALSCFI

-3731 AYDANGMIEFSEPV
+3731 AYDANGMVEFSEPV

-3752 LQAFFSSFGVE
+3752 MQSFFSHFGVE
-3763 GLIVSS
+3763 GLIVSA
-3769 MCAASQAVFTPKQSQ
+3769 MCSAAQAVVSPKQNQ
-3784 HLWYHLAMFFRDELL
+3784 HMWHHLAMFFRDELL
-3799 SWSWRRPLGIPMA
+3799 SWSWRRPLGMPLA
-3812 PMAAGGALNPADFK
+3812 PVPGGGLSPADFK
-3826 QKVTTN
+3826 HKVTTN
-3832 VEHVIGRIRAIAPQ
+3832 VEDVIIRINGIAPQ
-3846 SYCEEEEN
+3846 SSSEEDEN
-3854 GMDPPQSVQRGVTE
+3854 AMDPPQSVQRGVAE
-3868 LVEAALNP
+3868 LVEAALSP
-3876 RNFPKEDQKQFWSA
+3876 RNLCMMDPTW
-3890 TLQMQSKMAEVI
+3890 
-3902 NTAKKN
+3902 
-3908 LKVKNQK
+3908 
-3915 VREKWLHKSQKGSV
+3915 H
-3929 RVLMKRLGNGLPDI
+3929 P
-3943 PINDVIVEQYLGQ
+3943 
-3956 PRGRGQFDTSRINF
+3956 
-3970 VQVKSWRAR
+3970 
-3979 YPENKVVNYVDIA
+3979 
-3992 RRLKDNV
+3992 
-3999 NVDNKFYIDFA
+3999 
-4010 FMFYYIVIKKTPNG
+4010 
-4024 VASSKVLNWF
+4024 WF
-4034 DWDKG
+4034 
-4039 DNVKDYN
+4039 
-4046 WFRLCHLY
+4046 
-4054 NNPKFYEGQSCNL
+4054 
-4067 IFYDHLIRKEE
+4067 
-4078 FFHKILLVEII
+4078 